1 MISVDD
7 NRFFFPAW
15 GISLTLHGLAVGLA
29 VMFATQVKPLLSEEV
44 FQWDVALV
52 EATTPNPDRTR

>member
-1 MISVDD
+1 MTSIDD

-29 VMFATQVKPLLSEEV
+29 LMFVNAGQTPL
-44 FQWDVALV
+44 A
-52 EATTPNPDRTR
+52 